1 MNEHTPGP
9 WTPHEGGRI
18 STPTMFKVVEKKN
31 PNAVHCITH
40 TRERAEHWITVT
52 APKYCLM
59 GYFMDKTLTP
69 DSFTIKE
76 F

>member
-1 MNEHTPGP
+1 
-9 WTPHEGGRI
+9 
-18 STPTMFKVVEKKN
+18 MFKVVEKKN

-40 TRERAEHWITVT
+40 TRERAEYWITVT

-69 DSFTIKE
+69 VSFTIKE
-76 F
+76 A